1 MSNTYL
7 QVPTRTGVDGAKD
20 KAAAIYALASWTAQT
35 NRDFLN
41 KVREVVNGCDSAESQ
56 VDKWFQYC
64 CSRTYTREFGDVFAH
79 PSDTLKHGGDC
90 DDLTILLLAGIMALG
105 IPACPDV
112 VMRNGNGVHVR
123 VRVGLPPHAPPA
135 DLTKWKVLDPSK
147 ESEGKWVGANKS
159 LYAPKTVSYGFGST
173 GQSGNVVKL
182 NGLSGEDEEKTD
194 NRFGFNFE
202 TAVAVALIAFAGFYI
217 RAKMG
222 GETT

>member
-1 MSNTYL
+1 MSAYL

-41 KVREVVNGCDSAESQ
+41 KVREVVNGVDSAEDQ
-56 VDKWFQYC
+56 VNKWFEYC
-64 CSRTYTREFGDVFAH
+64 AAKTYTREFGDVFAH
-79 PSDTLKHGGDC
+79 PSDTMNHGGDC

-135 DLTKWKVLDPSK
+135 DLTKWKILDPSR

-159 LYAPKTVSYGFGST
+159 LYDPKTASYGFGARNA
-173 GQSGNVVKL
+173 GGNIIQI
-182 NGLSGEDEEKTD
+182 NGLAGEA
-194 NRFGFNFE
+194 E
-202 TAVAVALIAFAGFYI
+202 TQETNWKPLAIIAAIAAAGFYLF
-217 RAKMG
+217 G
-222 GETT
+222 GEKK

>member
-1 MSNTYL
+1 MSAYL

-56 VDKWFQYC
+56 VDRWFDYC
-64 CSRTYTREFGDVFAH
+64 ASKTYTREFGDVFSH

-123 VRVGLPPHAPPA
+123 VKVGLPPHAPPA

-147 ESEGKWVGANKS
+147 DSEGKWVGANKT
-159 LYAPKTVSYGFGST
+159 LYAPKTVSYGFGAKNA
-173 GQSGNVVKL
+173 SGNLIQL
-182 NGLSGEDEEKTD
+182 NGLHGDSPQ
-194 NRFGFNFE
+194 E
-202 TAVAVALIAFAGFYI
+202 TNWKPLIAIAIAAAAGFYLF
-217 RAKMG
+217 G
-222 GETT
+222 GEGK